1 MRLRSEQHSLIN
13 KYLKDGYA
21 SLIHATFE
29 EKFQNSHSEF
39 LNLKRKTSRQCLVAT
54 VSEIVK
60 RVKVFFELEK
70 RTNLT
75 S

>member
-1 MRLRSEQHSLIN
+1 MRLRSDQHSLIN

-29 EKFQNSHSEF
+29 KKFQNSHSEF
-39 LNLKRKTSRQCLVAT
+39 LNLKETSRQCLVAT

-60 RVKVFFELEK
+60 RVKYFFELEK